1 MRLFFRKEGSGPALV
16 ILHGL
21 YGSSDNWMIISKKL
35 SAEFTVYSVD
45 QRNHGHSPHL
55 HEHTF
60 EAMKEDLIGF
70 YRENE
75 IRDSILLGHSMGG
88 KVAMAFAADYP
99 ELIKKLIV
107 VDIAPVN
114 YLETEEESQYFFHR
128 NILLAMME
136 INFDRITTRQ
146 QVEEKLSEKIDELK
160 TCQFLIK
167 NIVFDKQ
174 THRLKWRLNIE
185 ALYENLDEIVKG
197 IDFRFFD
204 GRIPINSYQ
213 VVFIRGKE
221 SPYVKDRYLP
231 VIKQI
236 YPDAEILDIPGAGHW
251 LHAEKTELFL
261 EAVNRCCQ

>member
-1 MRLFFRKEGSGPALV
+1 MKLFSRKEGSGPALV

-21 YGSSDNWMIISKKL
+21 YGSSDNWMIIAKKL
-35 SAEFTVYSVD
+35 SARFTVFSVD
-45 QRNHGHSPHL
+45 LRNHGHSPHH
-55 HEHTF
+55 HEHTY
-60 EAMKEDLIGF
+60 EAMKEDLFTF
-70 YRENE
+70 YRENK

-114 YLETEEESQYFFHR
+114 YLETEEENQYFFHR
-128 NILLAMME
+128 NILLAMLE
-136 INFDRITTRQ
+136 INFDRINTRQ
-146 QVEEKLSEKIDELK
+146 QVEEKLAEKIDDLK

-167 NIVFDKQ
+167 NIVVDKH

-185 ALYENLDEIVKG
+185 ALYENLDEIVRG

-204 GRIPINSYQ
+204 SRIPIHSYQ
-213 VVFIRGKE
+213 VIFIRGLE

-231 VIKQI
+231 VIQKI
-236 YPDAEILDIPGAGHW
+236 YPESVIMDIPGAGHW
-251 LHAEKTELFL
+251 LHAEQTGLFL
-261 EAVNRCCQ
+261 EAVTKCCH